1 MTQASNVGILT
12 PKINSSGQ
20 LDATTG
26 LTGATPIANGGTN
39 NASLAVTA
47 GGVLYTDG
55 SKVVNVGAGTSG
67 QVLQSNG
74 ASAPTWGT
82 AGGGGLNGMTTFTS
96 SGTFTVPAG
105 VTKILVELC
114 GAGGGARGATPSA
127 GAAGGYSIGVI
138 TVTPGASITA
148 TIGTGVANGTGGTTS
163 FSTISATGGSC
174 SSSGGS
180 GGTGSG
186 GSRNITGG
194 TAGLTPGYYGG
205 SGGAVGGGNGGAFVY
220 SDGHSPVSVSGLLGG
235 SAGWAFYNQYDGTYY
250 GSPTAT
256 GFGNGAFLNPSSN
269 VTSYAGANGIIILI
283 Y

>member
-26 LTGATPIANGGTN
+26 LTGAVPVANGGTGAATYTAN
-39 NASLAVTA
+39 N
-47 GGVLYTDG
+47 VLLG
-55 SKVVNVGAGTSG
+55 NGTSAFQTVAPG
-67 QVLQSNG
+67 TNGNVLTSNG
-74 ASAPTWGT
+74 TTWTSSAP

-114 GAGGGARGATPSA
+114 GAGGGARGWTPSV
-127 GAAGGYSIGVI
+127 GAAGGYSKGVI

-148 TIGTGVANGTGGTTS
+148 TVGTGVANGTGGTTS
-163 FSTISATGGSC
+163 FSTITATGGSC
-174 SSSGGS
+174 SISGGT

-194 TAGLTPGYYGG
+194 TGLLSTSYYGG
-205 SGGAVGGGNGGAFVY
+205 SGGAVGGANGGYFIYGDA
-220 SDGHSPVSVSGLLGG
+220 HMPVSVSGLLGG
-235 SAGWAFYNQYDGTYY
+235 SAGWAYYNQYDGSNWS
-250 GSPTAT
+250 SPTPT
-256 GFGNGAFLNPSSN
+256 GPGNGACVNSGSGSS
-269 VTSYAGANGIIILI
+269 SIAGANGIIILI